1 VQGGRSGAPLVAAGI
16 FLSRIAG
23 FVRQRVFAHYFGA
36 TASADVFTTAT
47 RLPNVLQNL
56 LGEGVLSAS
65 FIPVYSELLEE
76 GREDEAG
83 RVAGAVFAILLALA
97 GALALL
103 GMVAAPLLVRAL
115 TPGFEGFRYELTV
128 RLVRIIFP
136 MTGIMVLSAWSLGVL
151 NSHRRF
157 FLSYVA
163 PVAWNAAM
171 IATMVVL
178 GGRLARPDLAYALAW
193 GALAGGLLQF
203 LVQLPG
209 VLRAEPRLAIR
220 WNTRL
225 QGVRT
230 AVRNAG
236 PAILGRG
243 VVQVSGYV
251 DIFLA
256 SFLVTGALAA
266 LGYAQL
272 FYALP
277 VSLFGMSVA
286 AAELPELARQRTGEM
301 EAIRGRVNAGLD
313 RVAFYVLPTVVAY
326 LAVGDHVIAAL
337 YQTGDFTRN
346 ETLWVWAVLAGYTI
360 GLFASTASRLFSSAY
375 YALQDTRTP
384 AKYATARVILSALLG
399 VALMLQLEPVEVG
412 GVALGG
418 WSFGADTLLT
428 VGGHPLGAAGLS
440 AAAGAAAWGEW
451 FFLRRTLARRIGPVH
466 PDVAA
471 LGRMSAAAVAAALA
485 ARGASL
491 AFPVGSVFLRSMLV
505 VVVFGVVYLGL
516 AYGLRLPEA
525 RALLGRFLRRGD
537 SA

>member
-1 VQGGRSGAPLVAAGI
+1 
-16 FLSRIAG
+16 
-23 FVRQRVFAHYFGA
+23 
-36 TASADVFTTAT
+36 
-47 RLPNVLQNL
+47 
-56 LGEGVLSAS
+56 
-65 FIPVYSELLEE
+65 
-76 GREDEAG
+76 
-83 RVAGAVFAILLALA
+83 
-97 GALALL
+97 
-103 GMVAAPLLVRAL
+103 
-115 TPGFEGFRYELTV
+115 
-128 RLVRIIFP
+128 
-136 MTGIMVLSAWSLGVL
+136 
-151 NSHRRF
+151 
-157 FLSYVA
+157 
-163 PVAWNAAM
+163 
-171 IATMVVL
+171 MVVL

-491 AFPVGSVFLRSMLV
+491 AFPDGSVFLRSMLV

>member
-1 VQGGRSGAPLVAAGI
+1 MAAGI
-16 FLSRIAG
+16 LLSRLAG

-36 TASADVFTTAT
+36 SASADVFTTAI

-65 FIPVYSELLEE
+65 FIPVYAELLEE
-76 GREDEAG
+76 GREEEAG
-83 RVAGAVFAILLALA
+83 RVAGAIFALLLALA
-97 GALALL
+97 GALAIL
-103 GMVAAPLLVRAL
+103 GMLAAPVLVAVL
-115 TPGFEGFRYELTV
+115 TPGFDGFRYELTV

-136 MTGIMVLSAWSLGVL
+136 MAGVLVLSAWSLGVL

-171 IATMVVL
+171 IATMVAL
-178 GGRLARPDLAYALAW
+178 GGRLARPQLAYALAW
-193 GALAGGLLQF
+193 GTLAGGILQF
-203 LVQLPG
+203 LVQVPG

-220 WNTRL
+220 WNTGL
-225 QGVRT
+225 AGVRT

-251 DIFLA
+251 DVFLA

-286 AAELPELARQRTGEM
+286 AAELPELARQRTGER
-301 EAIRGRVNAGLD
+301 EAIRLRVNAGLD
-313 RVAFYVLPTVVAY
+313 RVAFYVLATVVAY
-326 LAVGDHVIAAL
+326 FAVGDHVIAAL

-346 ETLWVWAVLAGYTI
+346 ETVWVWAVLAGYTI

-375 YALQDTRTP
+375 YALQDTATP
-384 AKYATARVILSALLG
+384 ARYAAARVAISAALG
-399 VALMLQLEPVEVG
+399 VLLMLQFESVEVAG
-412 GVALGG
+412 RTIGG
-418 WSFGADTLLT
+418 WSFGVGAAPT
-428 VGGHPLGAAGLS
+428 VGGHPLGVAGLS
-440 AAAGAAAWGEW
+440 AAAGLAAWGEW
-451 FFLRRTLARRIGPVH
+451 FLLRRTLSRRIGVVR
-466 PDVAA
+466 PDPAGLVRMLAAA
-471 LGRMSAAAVAAALA
+471 LAAALA

-491 AFPVGSVFLRSMLV
+491 VLPAFSVFLRSLLV
-505 VVVFGVVYLGL
+505 LGVFGVVYLGA
-516 AYGLRLPEA
+516 AYALGLQEA
-525 RALLGRFLRRGD
+525 RSLLGRFFRRGPT
-537 SA
+537 S